1 MYGAVAPIARVRG
14 PRNQGAEMGVAP
26 LIITS
31 SDPLAKCLLPVS
43 VTLCS
48 ADLEVLAPKTEMFP
62 PGNPIVIPLH

>member
-1 MYGAVAPIARVRG
+1 
-14 PRNQGAEMGVAP
+14 MGVAP

-62 PGNPIVIPLH
+62 PGNPTVIPLH